1 MSHFPTVVL
10 GDEPEAKLAPY
21 DENIEVPS
29 YVDERIP
36 LEKARETFAPY
47 FADTDPDGKLTES
60 EKVRA
65 YYGERASIEFVVDDE
80 DGAQEVVTRTTYN
93 PKSKWDWYVLGGR
106 WEGFFLLKDGSHS
119 DETTIGEIDWE
130 GMRADIAERAG
141 QQHDQ
146 VTAILK
152 RAGLGQDAFP
162 TRTWED
168 FIKLYVSDDE
178 HTAPVREGGPQAA
191 REAWAEYEGVRA
203 LRTPEAYEVTGY
215 MSEPIGDFFLLEDDA
230 RDKYVASKVEQV
242 GVPHAF
248 ISPDGEWHQ
257 QGRMGWFGLSTDD
270 VSAESWATTFHNTL
284 QSLPADTP
292 VRQYDLHI

>member
-21 DENIEVPS
+21 DENIEVPT
-29 YVDERIP
+29 YVEERIP
-36 LEKARETFAPY
+36 LEEAKARFESY
-47 FADTDPDGKLTES
+47 YRDHDPDNKLTES

-65 YYGERASIEFVVDDE
+65 YYGDRASIEFVADDE
-80 DGAQEVVTRTTYN
+80 DGAQEVVVRSTYN
-93 PKSKWDWYVLGGR
+93 PKSKWDWYTLGGR
-106 WEGFFLLKDGSHS
+106 WEGFFLTKDGERT
-119 DETTIGEIDWE
+119 DETTLGEIDWQA
-130 GMRADIAERAG
+130 MRDDVEILAG
-141 QQHDQ
+141 DQHDK
-146 VTAILK
+146 VTAILTA
-152 RAGLGQDAFP
+152 AGLGQDAFP
-162 TRTWED
+162 TRSWAE
-168 FIKLYVSDDE
+168 FIELYLGDE
-178 HTAPVREGGPQAA
+178 PEREGGPQAA
-191 REAWAEYEGVRA
+191 REAWGEYEGVQVFQ
-203 LRTPEAYEVTGY
+203 TMEARHVVGF
-215 MSEPIGDFFLLEDDA
+215 MSEPVGDYFLREDDA
-230 RDKYVASKVEQV
+230 RQRYIDSKVAQV